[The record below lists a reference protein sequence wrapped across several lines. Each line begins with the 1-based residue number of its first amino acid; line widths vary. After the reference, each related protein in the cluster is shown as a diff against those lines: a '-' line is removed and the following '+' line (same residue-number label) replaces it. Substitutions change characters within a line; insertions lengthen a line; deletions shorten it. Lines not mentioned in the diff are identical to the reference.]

1 MLLVRALRAN
11 YCCCCLLGNHS
22 VLQGAGVMPLAGV
35 KDGCLLLRSVL
46 VANACL
52 DTLKSSRAVEMSLE
66 RREYSDIDEQHTS
79 TVCSTVVTEAVC
91 VLLSTQPHLMPPQD
105 DPTPTIDQRLP
116 LRRTE
121 LK

>member
-35 KDGCLLLRSVL
+35 KDRLMLTV
-46 VANACL
+46 
-52 DTLKSSRAVEMSLE
+52 TAVEMSLE